1 MAQYE
6 AVEPE
11 RRNITIV
18 VLKEKL
24 EMSELPKEVKHY
36 MKHNIYVDASDG
48 VNITQLRL
56 VKNIKMLKIFISC
69 IFRRSLLPCPCF
81 KAISELCRVKRDQRR
96 ETMT

>member
-1 MAQYE
+1 M
-6 AVEPE
+6 
-11 RRNITIV
+11 TIV

-69 IFRRSLLPCPCF
+69 ILRRSLLPCPCF
-81 KAISELCRVKRDQRR
+81 ETICQLCHVKRDQ
-96 ETMT
+96 